1 MGRFNEVLRSLNN
14 LKLLAAVGR
23 SGGELSNIADLVD
36 NFLGSPQ
43 MGDCIRRF
51 RALPGGAALMDGRYP
66 PLQPQIEALEALP
79 AGSLGRE
86 YARLI
91 RQLGYDPEFFRPR
104 PIESDGQWLTQR
116 IATTH
121 DIHHVIS
128 GFGTERAGETGV
140 LAITA
145 AQIGFPAYVLLTS
158 ASQLAN
164 FRFNEMG
171 DTVTSSVQV
180 LRKFSTR
187 LGGHVS
193 IASGEGTLLQL
204 EFLHN
209 KLRIL
214 VDLHESH
221 QLGAPPPRAGA
232 HKASIPAAAHAR
244 ARPQGS
250 TSRSRC

>member
-1 MGRFNEVLRSLNN
+1 MGRFSEVLRSLNN
-14 LKLLAAVGR
+14 LKLLTAVGR
-23 SGGELSNIADLVD
+23 SGGELGTITDLVD

-43 MGDCIRRF
+43 MEDCIRRF
-51 RALPGGAALMDGRYP
+51 RALPGGAELMDGRYP
-66 PLQPQIEALEALP
+66 PLEPPIAQLQTLP
-79 AGSLGRE
+79 AGTLGRE

-91 RQLGYDPEFFRPR
+91 LQLGYDPEFFRPR

-164 FRFNEMG
+164 FRLKLEEF
-171 DTVTSSVQV
+171 
-180 LRKFSTR
+180 
-187 LGGHVS
+187 
-193 IASGEGTLLQL
+193 EGIS
-204 EFLHN
+204 
-209 KLRIL
+209 R
-214 VDLHESH
+214 
-221 QLGAPPPRAGA
+221 
-232 HKASIPAAAHAR
+232 AAAHGSAMAR
-244 ARPQGS
+244 QAQCLAIARWEEGWEKPIQQWRQELGLVDPADHEPYGLAQQLADA
-250 TSRSRC
+250 

>member
-1 MGRFNEVLRSLNN
+1 MGRFSEVLRSLNN

-23 SGGELSNIADLVD
+23 SGGELGTIADLVD

-43 MGDCIRRF
+43 MEDCIRRF
-51 RALPGGAALMDGRYP
+51 RALPGGAELMDGRYP
-66 PLQPQIEALEALP
+66 PLEPPIAQLQTLP
-79 AGSLGRE
+79 AGTLGRE

-91 RQLGYDPEFFRPR
+91 LQLGYDPEFFRPR

-164 FRFNEMG
+164 FRLKLEEF
-171 DTVTSSVQV
+171 
-180 LRKFSTR
+180 
-187 LGGHVS
+187 
-193 IASGEGTLLQL
+193 EGIS
-204 EFLHN
+204 
-209 KLRIL
+209 R
-214 VDLHESH
+214 
-221 QLGAPPPRAGA
+221 
-232 HKASIPAAAHAR
+232 AAAHGSAMTRQAQCLAIAR
-244 ARPQGS
+244 WEEGWEKPIQQWRQELGLIDPADHEPYGLAQQLADA
-250 TSRSRC
+250 

>member
-1 MGRFNEVLRSLNN
+1 MGRFSEVLRSLNN

-23 SGGELSNIADLVD
+23 SGGELGTIADLVD

-43 MGDCIRRF
+43 MENCIRRF
-51 RALPGGAALMDGRYP
+51 RALPGGAELMDGRYP
-66 PLQPQIEALEALP
+66 PLEPPIAQLQTLP
-79 AGSLGRE
+79 AGTLGRE

-91 RQLGYDPEFFRPR
+91 LQLGYDPEFFRPR

-164 FRFNEMG
+164 FRLKLEEF
-171 DTVTSSVQV
+171 
-180 LRKFSTR
+180 
-187 LGGHVS
+187 
-193 IASGEGTLLQL
+193 EGIS
-204 EFLHN
+204 
-209 KLRIL
+209 R
-214 VDLHESH
+214 
-221 QLGAPPPRAGA
+221 
-232 HKASIPAAAHAR
+232 AAAHGSAMAR
-244 ARPQGS
+244 QAQCLAIARWEEGWEKPIQQWRQELGLVDPADHEPYGLAQQLADA
-250 TSRSRC
+250 

>member
-23 SGGELSNIADLVD
+23 SGGELRNIADLVD

-43 MGDCIRRF
+43 MEDCIRRF

-164 FRFNEMG
+164 FRFKLEE
-171 DTVTSSVQV
+171 
-180 LRKFSTR
+180 FE
-187 LGGHVS
+187 S
-193 IASGEGTLLQL
+193 ISA
-204 EFLHN
+204 
-209 KLRIL
+209 
-214 VDLHESH
+214 
-221 QLGAPPPRAGA
+221 
-232 HKASIPAAAHAR
+232 AAAHGSAIAHQAQCLAIAR
-244 ARPQGS
+244 WEEGWEKPISQWRQELGIQDPADNAPYGLALQLGQG
-250 TSRSRC
+250 

>member
-1 MGRFNEVLRSLNN
+1 MGRFSEVLRSLNN

-23 SGGELSNIADLVD
+23 SVGELGTIADLVD

-43 MGDCIRRF
+43 MEDCIRRF
-51 RALPGGAALMDGRYP
+51 RALPGGAELMDGRYP
-66 PLQPQIEALEALP
+66 PLEPPIAQLQTLP
-79 AGSLGRE
+79 AGTLGRE

-91 RQLGYDPEFFRPR
+91 LQLGYDPEFFRPR

-164 FRFNEMG
+164 FRLKLEEF
-171 DTVTSSVQV
+171 
-180 LRKFSTR
+180 
-187 LGGHVS
+187 
-193 IASGEGTLLQL
+193 EGIS
-204 EFLHN
+204 
-209 KLRIL
+209 R
-214 VDLHESH
+214 
-221 QLGAPPPRAGA
+221 
-232 HKASIPAAAHAR
+232 AAAHGSAMAR
-244 ARPQGS
+244 QAQCLAIARWEEGREKPIQQWRQELGLIDPADHEPYGLAQQLADA
-250 TSRSRC
+250 

>member
-1 MGRFNEVLRSLNN
+1 MGRFSEVLRSLNN

-23 SGGELSNIADLVD
+23 SGGELGTIADLVD

-43 MGDCIRRF
+43 MEDCIRRF
-51 RALPGGAALMDGRYP
+51 RALPGGAELMDGRYP
-66 PLQPQIEALEALP
+66 PLEPPIAQLQTLP
-79 AGSLGRE
+79 AGTLGRE

-91 RQLGYDPEFFRPR
+91 LQLGYDPEFFRPR

-121 DIHHVIS
+121 DIHQLIS

-164 FRFNEMG
+164 FRLKLEEF
-171 DTVTSSVQV
+171 
-180 LRKFSTR
+180 
-187 LGGHVS
+187 
-193 IASGEGTLLQL
+193 EGIS
-204 EFLHN
+204 
-209 KLRIL
+209 R
-214 VDLHESH
+214 
-221 QLGAPPPRAGA
+221 
-232 HKASIPAAAHAR
+232 AAAHGSAMAR
-244 ARPQGS
+244 QAQCLAIARWEEGWEKPIQQWRQELGLVDPADHEPYGLAQQLADA
-250 TSRSRC
+250 

>member
-1 MGRFNEVLRSLNN
+1 MGRFSEVLRSLNN
-14 LKLLAAVGR
+14 LKLLATVGR
-23 SGGELSNIADLVD
+23 SGGELGTIADLVD

-43 MGDCIRRF
+43 IEDCIRRF
-51 RALPGGAALMDGRYP
+51 RALPGGAELMDGRYP
-66 PLQPQIEALEALP
+66 PLEPPIAQLQTLP
-79 AGSLGRE
+79 AGTLGRE

-91 RQLGYDPEFFRPR
+91 LKLGYDPEFFRPR

-164 FRFNEMG
+164 FRLKLEEF
-171 DTVTSSVQV
+171 
-180 LRKFSTR
+180 
-187 LGGHVS
+187 
-193 IASGEGTLLQL
+193 EGIS
-204 EFLHN
+204 
-209 KLRIL
+209 R
-214 VDLHESH
+214 
-221 QLGAPPPRAGA
+221 
-232 HKASIPAAAHAR
+232 AAAHGSAMAR
-244 ARPQGS
+244 QAQCLAIARWEEGWEKPIQQWRQELGLVDPADHEPYGLAQQLADA
-250 TSRSRC
+250 

>member
-1 MGRFNEVLRSLNN
+1 MGRFSEVLRSLNN

-23 SGGELSNIADLVD
+23 SGGELGTIADLVD

-43 MGDCIRRF
+43 MEDCIRRF
-51 RALPGGAALMDGRYP
+51 RALPGGAELMDGRYP
-66 PLQPQIEALEALP
+66 PLEPPIAQLQTLP
-79 AGSLGRE
+79 AGTLGRE

-91 RQLGYDPEFFRPR
+91 LQLGYDPEFFRPR

-164 FRFNEMG
+164 FRLKIEEF
-171 DTVTSSVQV
+171 
-180 LRKFSTR
+180 
-187 LGGHVS
+187 
-193 IASGEGTLLQL
+193 EGIS
-204 EFLHN
+204 
-209 KLRIL
+209 R
-214 VDLHESH
+214 
-221 QLGAPPPRAGA
+221 
-232 HKASIPAAAHAR
+232 AAAHGSAMAR
-244 ARPQGS
+244 QAQCLAIARWEEGWEKPIQQWRQELGLIDPADHEPYGLAQQLADA
-250 TSRSRC
+250 

>member
-1 MGRFNEVLRSLNN
+1 MGRFSEVLRSLNN

-23 SGGELSNIADLVD
+23 SGGELGTIADLVD

-43 MGDCIRRF
+43 MKDCIRRF
-51 RALPGGAALMDGRYP
+51 RALPGGAELMDGRYP
-66 PLQPQIEALEALP
+66 PLEPPIAQLQTLP
-79 AGSLGRE
+79 AGTLGRE

-91 RQLGYDPEFFRPR
+91 LQLGYDPEFFRPR

-128 GFGTERAGETGV
+128 GFGTEGAGETGV

-164 FRFNEMG
+164 FRLKLEEF
-171 DTVTSSVQV
+171 
-180 LRKFSTR
+180 
-187 LGGHVS
+187 
-193 IASGEGTLLQL
+193 EGIS
-204 EFLHN
+204 
-209 KLRIL
+209 R
-214 VDLHESH
+214 
-221 QLGAPPPRAGA
+221 
-232 HKASIPAAAHAR
+232 AAAHGSAIAR
-244 ARPQGS
+244 QAQCLAIARWEEGWDKPIQQWRQELGLVDPADHEPYGLAQQLADA
-250 TSRSRC
+250 

>member
-1 MGRFNEVLRSLNN
+1 MGRFSEVLRSLNN

-23 SGGELSNIADLVD
+23 SGGELGTIADLVD

-43 MGDCIRRF
+43 MEDCIRRF
-51 RALPGGAALMDGRYP
+51 RALPGGAELMDGRYP
-66 PLQPQIEALEALP
+66 PLEPPIAQLQTLP
-79 AGSLGRE
+79 AGTLGRE

-91 RQLGYDPEFFRPR
+91 LQLGYDPEFFRPR

-164 FRFNEMG
+164 FRLKLEEF
-171 DTVTSSVQV
+171 
-180 LRKFSTR
+180 
-187 LGGHVS
+187 
-193 IASGEGTLLQL
+193 EG
-204 EFLHN
+204 
-209 KLRIL
+209 I
-214 VDLHESH
+214 SH
-221 QLGAPPPRAGA
+221 
-232 HKASIPAAAHAR
+232 AAAHGSAIAR
-244 ARPQGS
+244 QAQCLAIARWEEGWEKPIQQWRQELGLVDPADHEPYGLAQQLADA
-250 TSRSRC
+250 

>member
-1 MGRFNEVLRSLNN
+1 MGRFSEVLRSLNN

-23 SGGELSNIADLVD
+23 SGGELGTIADLVD

-43 MGDCIRRF
+43 MEDCIRRF
-51 RALPGGAALMDGRYP
+51 RALPGGAELMDGRYP
-66 PLQPQIEALEALP
+66 PLEPPIAQLQTLP
-79 AGSLGRE
+79 AGTLGRE

-91 RQLGYDPEFFRPR
+91 LQLGYDPEFFRPR

-164 FRFNEMG
+164 FRLKLEEF
-171 DTVTSSVQV
+171 
-180 LRKFSTR
+180 
-187 LGGHVS
+187 
-193 IASGEGTLLQL
+193 EGIS
-204 EFLHN
+204 
-209 KLRIL
+209 R
-214 VDLHESH
+214 
-221 QLGAPPPRAGA
+221 
-232 HKASIPAAAHAR
+232 AAAHGSAMAR
-244 ARPQGS
+244 QAQCLAIARWEEGWEKPIQQWRHELGLVDPADHEPYGLAQQLADA
-250 TSRSRC
+250 

>member
-1 MGRFNEVLRSLNN
+1 MGRFSEVLRSLNN

-23 SGGELSNIADLVD
+23 SGGELGTIADLVD

-43 MGDCIRRF
+43 MEDCIRRF
-51 RALPGGAALMDGRYP
+51 RALPGGAELMDGRYP
-66 PLQPQIEALEALP
+66 PLEPPIAQLQTLP
-79 AGSLGRE
+79 AGTLGRE

-91 RQLGYDPEFFRPR
+91 LQLGYDPEFFRPR

-164 FRFNEMG
+164 FRLKLEEF
-171 DTVTSSVQV
+171 
-180 LRKFSTR
+180 
-187 LGGHVS
+187 
-193 IASGEGTLLQL
+193 EGIS
-204 EFLHN
+204 
-209 KLRIL
+209 R
-214 VDLHESH
+214 
-221 QLGAPPPRAGA
+221 
-232 HKASIPAAAHAR
+232 AAAHGSAMAR
-244 ARPQGS
+244 QARCLAIARWEEGWEKPIQQWRQELGLVDPADHEPYGLAQQLADA
-250 TSRSRC
+250 

>member
-1 MGRFNEVLRSLNN
+1 MGRFSEVLRSLNN

-23 SGGELSNIADLVD
+23 SGGELGTIADLVD

-43 MGDCIRRF
+43 MEDCIRRF
-51 RALPGGAALMDGRYP
+51 RALPGGAELMDGRYP
-66 PLQPQIEALEALP
+66 PLEPPIAQLQTLP
-79 AGSLGRE
+79 AGTLGRE

-91 RQLGYDPEFFRPR
+91 LQLGYDPEFFRPR

-121 DIHHVIS
+121 DIHHAIS

-164 FRFNEMG
+164 FRLKLEEF
-171 DTVTSSVQV
+171 
-180 LRKFSTR
+180 
-187 LGGHVS
+187 
-193 IASGEGTLLQL
+193 EGIS
-204 EFLHN
+204 
-209 KLRIL
+209 R
-214 VDLHESH
+214 
-221 QLGAPPPRAGA
+221 
-232 HKASIPAAAHAR
+232 AAAHGSAMAR
-244 ARPQGS
+244 QAQCLAIARWEEGWEKPIQQWRQELGLVDPADHGPYDLAQQLADA
-250 TSRSRC
+250 

>member
-1 MGRFNEVLRSLNN
+1 MGRFSEVLRSLNN

-23 SGGELSNIADLVD
+23 SGGELGTIVDLVD

-43 MGDCIRRF
+43 MEDCIRRF
-51 RALPGGAALMDGRYP
+51 RALPGGAELMDGRYP
-66 PLQPQIEALEALP
+66 PLEPPIAQLQTLP
-79 AGSLGRE
+79 AGTLGRE
-86 YARLI
+86 YAHLI
-91 RQLGYDPEFFRPR
+91 LQLGYDPEFFRPR

-164 FRFNEMG
+164 FRLKLEEF
-171 DTVTSSVQV
+171 
-180 LRKFSTR
+180 
-187 LGGHVS
+187 
-193 IASGEGTLLQL
+193 EGIS
-204 EFLHN
+204 
-209 KLRIL
+209 R
-214 VDLHESH
+214 
-221 QLGAPPPRAGA
+221 
-232 HKASIPAAAHAR
+232 AAAHGSAMAR
-244 ARPQGS
+244 QAQCLAIARWEEGWEKPIQQWRQELGLVDPADHEPYGLAQQLADA
-250 TSRSRC
+250 

>member
-1 MGRFNEVLRSLNN
+1 MGRFSEVLRSLNN

-23 SGGELSNIADLVD
+23 SGGELGTIADLVD

-43 MGDCIRRF
+43 MEDCIRRF
-51 RALPGGAALMDGRYP
+51 RALPGGAELMDGRYP
-66 PLQPQIEALEALP
+66 PLEPPIAQLQTLP
-79 AGSLGRE
+79 AGTLGRE

-91 RQLGYDPEFFRPR
+91 LQLGYDPEFFRPR

-164 FRFNEMG
+164 FRLKLEEF
-171 DTVTSSVQV
+171 
-180 LRKFSTR
+180 
-187 LGGHVS
+187 
-193 IASGEGTLLQL
+193 EGIS
-204 EFLHN
+204 
-209 KLRIL
+209 R
-214 VDLHESH
+214 
-221 QLGAPPPRAGA
+221 
-232 HKASIPAAAHAR
+232 AAAHGSAMAR
-244 ARPQGS
+244 QAQCLAFARWEEGWEKPIQQWRQELGLVDPADHEPYGLAQQLADA
-250 TSRSRC
+250 

>member
-1 MGRFNEVLRSLNN
+1 MGRFSELLRSLNHH
-14 LKLLAAVGR
+14 KLLAAVGR
-23 SGGELSNIADLVD
+23 SGGELGTIADLVD

-43 MGDCIRRF
+43 MEDCIRRF
-51 RALPGGAALMDGRYP
+51 RALPGGAELMDGRYP
-66 PLQPQIEALEALP
+66 PLEPPIAQLQTLP
-79 AGSLGRE
+79 AGTLGRE

-91 RQLGYDPEFFRPR
+91 LQLGYDPEFFRPR

-164 FRFNEMG
+164 FRLKLEEF
-171 DTVTSSVQV
+171 
-180 LRKFSTR
+180 
-187 LGGHVS
+187 
-193 IASGEGTLLQL
+193 EGIS
-204 EFLHN
+204 
-209 KLRIL
+209 R
-214 VDLHESH
+214 
-221 QLGAPPPRAGA
+221 
-232 HKASIPAAAHAR
+232 AAAHGSAMAR
-244 ARPQGS
+244 QAQCLAIARWEEGWEKPIQQWRQELGLVDPADHEPYGLAQQLADA
-250 TSRSRC
+250 